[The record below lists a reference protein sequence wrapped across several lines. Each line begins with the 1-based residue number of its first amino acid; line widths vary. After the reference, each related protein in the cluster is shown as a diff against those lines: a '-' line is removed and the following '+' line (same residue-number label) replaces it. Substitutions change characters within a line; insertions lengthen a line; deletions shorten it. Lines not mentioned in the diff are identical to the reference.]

1 MPSDVL
7 TEAHSA
13 HKVPEVSP
21 STKPTRAYA
30 DAMAIQTEPTRA
42 TPADA
47 FIRAREIV
55 QAGKRLDM
63 LALAAEL
70 GIARATLYRWTGDRE
85 QLLSDILW
93 TNIHALFEHVVRT
106 TRARG
111 ADGMR
116 IASTRLLTQL
126 ATGGEL
132 TQFLLVEAAAGYR
145 LITDSRGGVRP
156 RLVDALAAWIQR
168 EVDDGYYRA
177 PEDPQL
183 LADGMVS
190 LGERFLYHGGYIESN
205 PDADTASRMIAL
217 LIREAPL

>member
-1 MPSDVL
+1 
-7 TEAHSA
+7 
-13 HKVPEVSP
+13 VSP

-30 DAMAIQTEPTRA
+30 GAMAIQTEPTKV

-55 QAGKRLDM
+55 RAGERLDM

-93 TNIHALFEHVVRT
+93 TRVHALFEHVVHT
-106 TRARG
+106 TRQRG
-111 ADGMR
+111 ADGLR
-116 IASTRLLTQL
+116 IGTTRFLTQL

-132 TQFLLVEAAAGYR
+132 TQFLQIEGAAGLR
-145 LITDSRGGVRP
+145 LITDYCGGVRP
-156 RLVDALAAWIQR
+156 RLVDAIAAWIQR
-168 EVDDGYYRA
+168 EVNDGYYRA

-190 LGERFLYHGGYIESN
+190 LGERFLYHGGSVESN

-217 LIREAPL
+217 LIREVPV

>member
-1 MPSDVL
+1 
-7 TEAHSA
+7 
-13 HKVPEVSP
+13 
-21 STKPTRAYA
+21 
-30 DAMAIQTEPTRA
+30 MAIQTEPA
-42 TPADA
+42 KVTPADA
-47 FIRAREIV
+47 FVHAREIV
-55 QAGKRLDM
+55 QAGGRLDM

-93 TNIHALFEHVVRT
+93 TMVHALFEHVMSTVPE
-106 TRARG
+106 RG
-111 ADGMR
+111 ADGLR
-116 IASTRLLTQL
+116 IGSTHFLTQL

-132 TQFLLVEAAAGYR
+132 TLFLQAEGGTGLR

-156 RLVDALAAWIQR
+156 RLVDAIAAWIQR
-168 EVDDGYYRA
+168 EVDEGYYRA

-190 LGERFLYHGGYIESN
+190 LGERFLYHGGYVESN

-217 LIREAPL
+217 LIRETPM

>member
-1 MPSDVL
+1 
-7 TEAHSA
+7 
-13 HKVPEVSP
+13 VSP
-21 STKPTRAYA
+21 STKATRAYA
-30 DAMAIQTEPTRA
+30 GAMAIQTEPTKV

-55 QAGKRLDM
+55 RAGERLDM

-93 TNIHALFEHVVRT
+93 TRVHALFEHVVHT
-106 TRARG
+106 TRQRG
-111 ADGMR
+111 ADGLR
-116 IASTRLLTQL
+116 IGTTRFLTQL

-132 TQFLLVEAAAGYR
+132 TQFLQIEGAAGLR
-145 LITDSRGGVRP
+145 LITDYCGGVRP
-156 RLVDALAAWIQR
+156 RLVDAIAAWIQR
-168 EVDDGYYRA
+168 EVNDGYYRA

-190 LGERFLYHGGYIESN
+190 LGERFLYHGGSVESN

-217 LIREAPL
+217 LIREVPV

>member
-1 MPSDVL
+1 
-7 TEAHSA
+7 
-13 HKVPEVSP
+13 
-21 STKPTRAYA
+21 
-30 DAMAIQTEPTRA
+30 MAIQTEPTKV

-55 QAGKRLDM
+55 RAGERLDM

-93 TNIHALFEHVVRT
+93 TRVHALFEHVVHT
-106 TRARG
+106 TRQRG
-111 ADGMR
+111 ADGLR
-116 IASTRLLTQL
+116 IGTTRFLTQL

-132 TQFLLVEAAAGYR
+132 TQFLQIEGAAGLR
-145 LITDSRGGVRP
+145 LITDYCGGVRP
-156 RLVDALAAWIQR
+156 RLVDAIAAWIQR
-168 EVDDGYYRA
+168 EVNDGYYRA

-190 LGERFLYHGGYIESN
+190 LGERFLYHGGSVESN

-217 LIREAPL
+217 LIREVPV